1 MDFKISSSSLR
12 DCVAVI
18 IIKYCNQVGMSKLEK
33 DVVGLKMKLYGLD
46 LNLIEVNLEKA
57 IELKLNG
64 LLQ

>member
-1 MDFKISSSSLR
+1 
-12 DCVAVI
+12 
-18 IIKYCNQVGMSKLEK
+18 MSKLEK